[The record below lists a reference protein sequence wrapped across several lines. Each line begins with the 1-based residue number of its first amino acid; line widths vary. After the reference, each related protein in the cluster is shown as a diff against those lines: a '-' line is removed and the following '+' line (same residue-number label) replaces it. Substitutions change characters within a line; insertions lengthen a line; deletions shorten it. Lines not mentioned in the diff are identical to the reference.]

1 MWLGAMFLALQNPA
15 KRRTR
20 LQRLDGGLPL
30 KTHRLRY
37 GMHAAHH
44 MCSRRG
50 HAWGADK
57 ALQRAV
63 LQGEVMTI
71 VFADAALPNLRSAG
85 LLPGG
90 DLAAELGMMCR
101 EILGTVVTLP
111 IMSPSLLRRCSFGR
125 KAPTFVEYMDAVAR
139 FDQGLGAGKP
149 RYACANDCDGFF
161 AAALCRVGGAHGN

>member
-1 MWLGAMFLALQNPA
+1 MSAQQGSILALLARAEALQHLPAARGLRCWNGKHNRFVAMWLGAMLLALQNPA

-57 ALQRAV
+57 ALQKAV
-63 LQGEVMTI
+63 LQ
-71 VFADAALPNLRSAG
+71 AKS
-85 LLPGG
+85 
-90 DLAAELGMMCR
+90 
-101 EILGTVVTLP
+101 
-111 IMSPSLLRRCSFGR
+111 
-125 KAPTFVEYMDAVAR
+125 
-139 FDQGLGAGKP
+139 
-149 RYACANDCDGFF
+149 
-161 AAALCRVGGAHGN
+161 